1 MGNSS
6 KRVNFP
12 ITNLEDKGKFS
23 LQCQLGLPLL
33 PRPTQVSEA
42 RTPHPTPELDIISSV
57 QVPRCCMTTDS
68 SASGES
74 SAPQEL
80 YIEVQA
86 PEVPTP
92 ETPSPES
99 RYSEAPSSEVPTPE
113 APSSEVPTP
122 EAPSSEVPTPE
133 TPSSEVPTPEVP
145 SSEVGISEVPDAVQT
160 FDRNLQVRLKSD
172 GERLLLLLPPEAEE
186 RDAAGELTWT
196 ELSQQLQHRLN
207 GGERFWQPNTTVHLI
222 AVDRL
227 LDQRQLQEIAET
239 LSREQ
244 LQLDRVSTCRR
255 QTAVAAA
262 TAGYSVEQQSRQE
275 SLHQVAQN
283 QAQALAEPLYL
294 QTTVRSGVEIRH
306 PGTIVIVGDVNP
318 GGSVI
323 ADGDILVWGRL
334 RGLAHAG
341 AAGNSGCMIMALQME
356 PTQLRIAEAV
366 ARAPANPPSQYY
378 PEVAYETPQGIRITR
393 ASDFSRTQMLLGSKP
408 ARRNS

>member
-1 MGNSS
+1 MGNSP
-6 KRVNFP
+6 KRVNFL
-12 ITNLEDKGKFS
+12 ITDLEEKGKFA
-23 LQCQLGLPLL
+23 LRCRLDRPLF
-33 PRPTQVSEA
+33 PRPTQVSED

-80 YIEVQA
+80 YLEVQA

-99 RYSEAPSSEVPTPE
+99 PSSETPTPEAPSSETPSSETLTSEVPTPE
-113 APSSEVPTP
+113 APSSET
-122 EAPSSEVPTPE
+122 S
-133 TPSSEVPTPEVP
+133 
-145 SSEVGISEVPDAVQT
+145 SSEVGISEVSDAVQT

-172 GERLLLLLPPEAEE
+172 GERLLLLLPPESED
-186 RDAAGELTWT
+186 RDAAGGLTWT

-207 GGERFWQPNTTVHLI
+207 GGERFWQPNTTVHLM

-227 LDQRQLQEIAET
+227 LDQRQLQEIADT

-244 LQLDRVSTCRR
+244 LQLECVSTCRR

-275 SLHQVAQN
+275 SLHQAAQN

-306 PGTIVIVGDVNP
+306 PGTIAIVGDVNP

>member
-1 MGNSS
+1 MGNSP
-6 KRVNFP
+6 KRVNFL
-12 ITNLEDKGKFS
+12 ITDLEDKGKFS
-23 LQCQLGLPLL
+23 LRCRLDLPLF
-33 PRPTQVSEA
+33 PRPTQVSED
-42 RTPHPTPELDIISSV
+42 RTPHPIPELDIISSV

-80 YIEVQA
+80 YLEVQA

-99 RYSEAPSSEVPTPE
+99 QSSETP
-113 APSSEVPTP
+113 S
-122 EAPSSEVPTPE
+122 PE
-133 TPSSEVPTPEVP
+133 TPSSETP
-145 SSEVGISEVPDAVQT
+145 SSEVGISEVSDAVQT

-172 GERLLLLLPPEAEE
+172 GERLLLLLPPESED
-186 RDAAGELTWT
+186 RDAAGGLTWT

-207 GGERFWQPNTTVHLI
+207 GGERFWQPNTTVHLM

-275 SLHQVAQN
+275 SLHQAAQN

-306 PGTIVIVGDVNP
+306 PGTIAIVGDVNP